1 MRSTKILLVCFG
13 LVLLAGLRVNCS
25 SGAASAGDRL
35 PHAAILTDGGD
46 PPPIP
51 PLMDGGDPPPIPPL
65 VADGGDPPPIPP
77 LANGL
82 TA

>member
-1 MRSTKILLVCFG
+1 MRSTKILLVCLG

-25 SGAASAGDRL
+25 SGAANAGDRL
-35 PHAAILTDGGD
+35 RHAAILTDSGD

-51 PLMDGGDPPPIPPL
+51 LLMDGGDPPPIPPL
-65 VADGGDPPPIPP
+65 MADGGDPPPIPP
-77 LANGL
+77 RPNGL